1 MDQVTLTKNQL
12 KFQHWSNLIAQYQE
26 SGMTLTAWCEQN
38 NICKK
43 SYYYWLRK
51 IRLDAIENSP
61 VPVNKIPENKPE
73 DNISFKKL
81 EVQSPVSGMQAA
93 VVVHLPMA
101 TVEVAQGT
109 DRQTVEAVLLA
120 LKSVC

>member
-26 SGMTLTAWCEQN
+26 SGMTLAAWCEQN
-38 NICKK
+38 NVCTK

-51 IRLDAIENSP
+51 IRLAALENSP
-61 VPVNKIPENKPE
+61 VPTNDLPAGVPEEK
-73 DNISFKKL
+73 ISFKKL
-81 EVQSPVSGMQAA
+81 EVASPVAGMSTA
-93 VVVHLPMA
+93 VVIHLPQA
-101 TVEVAQGT
+101 TIEVAQGT
-109 DRQTVEAVLLA
+109 DQQTVEAVLLA